1 MPVPNITPEPSNC
14 QNLRAAGAEEEE
26 DLDRDADDAGG
37 RGGADF
43 KLSGPTT
50 R

>member
-14 QNLRAAGAEEEE
+14 QNLRAAGAEEE
-26 DLDRDADDAGG
+26 DLDRDADDVGG